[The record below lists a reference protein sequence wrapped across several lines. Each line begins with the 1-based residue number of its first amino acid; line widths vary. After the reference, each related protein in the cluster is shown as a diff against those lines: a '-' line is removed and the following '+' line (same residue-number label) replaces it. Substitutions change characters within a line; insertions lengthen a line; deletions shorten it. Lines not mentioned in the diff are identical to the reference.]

1 MLNIQTGR
9 RLRPVLLLALLF
21 FCLGAAAATAATFN
35 IGIMQAQSGTAKKY
49 APLEA
54 YLQKR
59 DIHIKFIPLN
69 SYTEAAARFEK
80 GEVDGMFSGSGVAGA
95 LLLKGL
101 VNPLV
106 RPVDTQGRST
116 YWAVVVGRKG
126 DKPFTGSAAYFSGKK
141 VAFSALASSGEFFF
155 LAIPGIDRV
164 GARTIVATNHQ
175 DALDKLTRG
184 DADAA
189 IVKNTVWDSLKGK
202 YPALEQVGQ
211 DGGQNPNETLIVS
224 KKTSPENLKHMLSV
238 LLAVGSDPEAAAVRE
253 SMGIKGFMVTTTN
266 DFGHTFTLL
275 KRAGVTPQYDFR

>member
-1 MLNIQTGR
+1 MLNFQTGR

-21 FCLGAAAATAATFN
+21 FCTGAATATAATFN

-59 DIHIKFIPLN
+59 DIQVKFIPLN
-69 SYTEAAARFEK
+69 SYTEAAARFGK
-80 GEVDGMFSGSGVAGA
+80 GEVDGMFSGSGIAGA

-126 DKPFTGSAAYFSGKK
+126 DKPFTGSAAYFNGKK

-164 GARTIVATNHQ
+164 GARTIVAANHQ
-175 DALDKLTRG
+175 DALDKLTKG

-224 KKTSPENLKHMLSV
+224 KKTSPENLKHILSV
-238 LLAVGSDPEAAAVRE
+238 LLAVGSDPEAATVRE
-253 SMGIKGFMVTTTN
+253 SLGIKGFMVTTTN

-275 KRAGVTPQYDFR
+275 KRAGVTPQYDFK

>member
-1 MLNIQTGR
+1 MLNIKTGH
-9 RLRPVLLLALLF
+9 RLRPALLLVIF
-21 FCLGAAAATAATFN
+21 FICIGAETAIAATFN
-35 IGIMQAQSGTAKKY
+35 IGIMQAQSGAAKKY

-80 GEVDGMFSGSGVAGA
+80 GEVDGMFSGSGIAGV

-126 DKPFTGSAAYFSGKK
+126 DKPFTGSAAYFNGKK

-155 LAIPGIDRV
+155 HAIPNIDRV
-164 GARTIVATNHQ
+164 DARTIVANNHQ
-175 DALDKLTRG
+175 DALDKLNKG
-184 DADAA
+184 VADFA
-189 IVKNTVWDSLKGK
+189 IVKNMVWDTLKGK

-224 KKTSPENLKHMLSV
+224 KKTSPEDLKHILSV
-238 LLAVGSDPEAAAVRE
+238 LLAVGSDPEAGAVRE

-266 DFGHTFTLL
+266 DFTHTLTLL